1 MLLTLFPKREKA
13 IQEILKIINRKI
25 DFPDYFE
32 DFGKLIA
39 YNLSILGFLEDND
52 AYDEHFDF
60 KSENKILINLYNE
73 SIKLQNLIDKYKFE
87 TVTNPLSWLS
97 VNEIDWIDSNV
108 KCDGHGVGCAGS
120 DFISGYMTPINFFM
134 TYESD
139 ENKKV
144 YFKVRFDSH
153 RGIFGTNAS
162 IEWKEKILATNI
174 ELKEEN
180 IIPLCEA
187 ISGQKFEF
195 VKKNMH
201 WIFDAVADN
210 IYGIKYGLIE

>member
-1 MLLTLFPKREKA
+1 MLLTLFPKREKE
-13 IQEILKIINRKI
+13 IQETLKIINRKI

-52 AYDEHFDF
+52 AYDEHFEF
-60 KSENKILINLYNE
+60 KSENQILINLYNE
-73 SIKLQNLIDKYKFE
+73 HLKLEVLIEKYNFGK
-87 TVTNPLSWLS
+87 VINPLSWLS
-97 VNEIDWIDSNV
+97 VKEINWIDLNV

-120 DFISGYMTPINFFM
+120 EFISGYMSQVDFFM

-139 ENKKV
+139 EDKKA
-144 YFKVRFDSH
+144 YFMVRFNSH
-153 RGIFGTNAS
+153 KKIFGTTAS
-162 IEWKEKILATNI
+162 IEWREKIIETKI

-187 ISGQKFEF
+187 LSGQKFEF

-201 WIFDAVADN
+201 WIFNAVIENVYA
-210 IYGIKYGLIE
+210 IKYGLN